1 MSINISTSK
10 SVSLLFYVAAVY
22 NLVFGIAFLFAA
34 QPLFEL
40 FKTSQPEHPGY
51 IQFMSLVMMVFAA
64 MFFQIARKPEQN
76 RNLIPYAVLL
86 KLSSVCVIMWHW
98 FVSHTIPPIWKPFSI
113 IDLIYLIAMLWAMS
127 ALAKIMAPMKT
138 Y

>member
-1 MSINISTSK
+1 MTTMSTSK
-10 SVSLLFYVAAVY
+10 SVSLLFYVAAAY
-22 NLVFGIAFLFAA
+22 NLIFGVAFLFAA
-34 QPLFEL
+34 QQLFEL
-40 FKTSQPEHPGY
+40 FKTSPPEHPGY

-98 FVSHTIPPIWKPFSI
+98 FVSHTIPAIWKPFAVL
-113 IDLIYLIAMLWAMS
+113 DLIYLIAMLWAMG